1 MATFGYDV
9 VLKRCAKR
17 GPSPN
22 DSSSESESDESSTR
36 MGCSTSRSARSGTMA
51 EADVVDTEFLRLSSD
66 NAWVSAGVSAAS
78 SLVDSA
84 AAALVGDWPRYQRTR
99 CTLGMD
105 ISRGKSRSSMGAA
118 MSMAANRACSHLT
131 NVPISMQ
138 DSKNWSVSARIRM
151 TYLRL

>member
-1 MATFGYDV
+1 MAIFGYEV
-9 VLKRCAKR
+9 VLKRCARR

-22 DSSSESESDESSTR
+22 DSSSDSESDESSAR
-36 MGCSTSRSARSGTMA
+36 MGCSTSRSGTGTMA

-66 NAWVSAGVSAAS
+66 NAWVSAEVSAAS
-78 SLVDSA
+78 SLGDSA

-131 NVPISMQ
+131 NVLISMQ
-138 DSKNWSVSARIRM
+138 DSKN
-151 TYLRL
+151 